1 MKATSKPKTFNKNR
15 NLDLLLETC
24 TLISSAEMNSMVS
37 KLKICLRSPLCFMP
51 AKKILSFLC
60 SFLTV
65 FLICR
70 VLFTCL
76 VTKPTT
82 TYNEEKELSTED
94 LPEIVVC
101 ANPGFKQAVVEKYGY
116 NRGVEY
122 YFGFIP
128 RGKGYSGWNGGL
140 GVEQNSSFEMLEESF
155 TVDHHLIEKDK
166 VKGVFLFST
175 YTKPRIPA
183 VTLRTLVYPHGRC
196 LSFSPAIDDKST
208 FPVRNLFY
216 LKSNDTFLL
225 SLNITTF
232 KLFFM
237 DKTNSIRVYPDDTE
251 MIGDRVTVDLKS
263 DASKFLTFKTRIFR
277 SQNIEGDPRLKC
289 VDYSKEN
296 TYYDCIQNE
305 VKNFFNM
312 TIGCLPPPLSQ
323 EPDIMC
329 NQNFNAI
336 PHISQHRRWCSF

>member
-1 MKATSKPKTFNKNR
+1 MKATCKPKTLNKNR
-15 NLDLLLETC
+15 NLDLLLVTFI
-24 TLISSAEMNSMVS
+24 LISSVEMNSMVS

-155 TVDHHLIEKDK
+155 TVEHHLIEKDK

-216 LKSNDTFLL
+216 LKLNDTFLL

-336 PHISQHRRWCSF
+336 PHISQHRRWCTF